1 VESDPESLFGITV
14 KGQLRRMAVISHGN
28 TTGNMTPEL
37 LAEPSHV
44 GGQEKKAR
52 DLPQAISKSP
62 RTLLLTERRKSYPR
76 GGFMVGYHAL
86 PRGNHRIA

>member
-1 VESDPESLFGITV
+1 MESDPESLFGVTV

-37 LAEPSHV
+37 VEQSYEA
-44 GGQEKKAR
+44 GREKKTR
-52 DLPQAISKSP
+52 DLPQGISEGP

-76 GGFMVGYHAL
+76 GGFMATDRAL
-86 PRGNHRIA
+86 PRGNPRIT